1 MEILKAGDEVES
13 VIEQHSN
20 QIDDEMVDILDKR
33 TRLAARFVSNN
44 SLKEAVAISVLL
56 RDGLEFQAIQ
66 AV

>member
-1 MEILKAGDEVES
+1 MEILKAGDQVES

-33 TRLAARFVSNN
+33 TRLAARLVCCISP
-44 SLKEAVAISVLL
+44 KEAVAISVLL
-56 RDGLEFQAIQ
+56 LEGLECKAIL